1 MGKLNPEARD
11 QLVKI
16 LMKRKLLSRLKNHL
30 LGNPPESKA
39 MYRFPQL
46 QVLIDHPVEDPLQ
59 YLAGG
64 TNYEEAMS
72 LLVNPQTGLP
82 VYLPNN
88 PRAAQV
94 LKTMLDKAFPLEEL
108 ESEKDLPLHHRIEN
122 ALDLLLH
129 TKDTILSM
137 L

>member
-1 MGKLNPEARD
+1 MGKLNPEARE
-11 QLVKI
+11 QLKKI
-16 LMKRKLLSRLKNHL
+16 LKKKKLLSMLRNYL
-30 LGNPPESKA
+30 LGNPAKSKA

-46 QVLIDHPVEDPLQ
+46 QVLIDHPVEDPLL

-94 LKTMLDKAFPLEEL
+94 LKTMLDKELPLEEL
-108 ESEKDLPLHHRIEN
+108 ESNKGRPLHHRIES
-122 ALDLLLH
+122 ALDLLLN
-129 TKDTILSM
+129 TKDTILSK